1 VLFEPGSRWAAGQ
14 EASQQGKASQ
24 QEGQRVHSE
33 TGHGEE
39 RGQNRRMIRR
49 PISPSSRGDLIHL
62 DQLRRRQNRTG
73 LGQVVRI
80 DQLVASENVIDDF
93 PSSLED
99 AGKGGGAGFRVGS
112 RLPCPAF

>member
-39 RGQNRRMIRR
+39 RGPSRRM
-49 PISPSSRGDLIHL
+49 ISPSSRGDLIHL